1 MDKAARIRKAFADGE
16 GVIRMVPNFVP
27 RSFNQPGRRLK
38 LHPDDYYAK
47 GMDRGAITERW
58 FSSVCP
64 AANGPLAPEDEVT
77 SYVSLYFRFQKR
89 YRCLSAG
96 AGKNDKAG

>member
-1 MDKAARIRKAFADGE
+1 MEIASFGTQSAKELPNALLSNFDIQRRFTMDKAARIRKAFADGD

-47 GMDRGAITERW
+47 GMDRGAITER
-58 FSSVCP
+58 
-64 AANGPLAPEDEVT
+64 
-77 SYVSLYFRFQKR
+77 
-89 YRCLSAG
+89 
-96 AGKNDKAG
+96 